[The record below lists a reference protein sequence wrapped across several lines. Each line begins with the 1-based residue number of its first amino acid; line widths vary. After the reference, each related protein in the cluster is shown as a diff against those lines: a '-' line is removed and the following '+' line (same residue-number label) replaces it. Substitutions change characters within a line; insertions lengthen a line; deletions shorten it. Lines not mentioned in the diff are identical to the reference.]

1 MITLKE
7 FAALQEREREIRFQE
22 LSPSDKTFV
31 RLHEGKGAKIPQK
44 SFPYRKVIPFWK
56 RIHIFWEFLWMDLKM
71 RSEFYPENTER
82 LLDRK

>member
-7 FAALQEREREIRFQE
+7 FAALPEREREIRFQE

-44 SFPYRKVIPFWK
+44 KLSLQESDSVLEEDSHLLEIS
-56 RIHIFWEFLWMDLKM
+56 LDGLKN
-71 RSEFYPENTER
+71 E
-82 LLDRK
+82 K